1 MAKTQLTKKD
11 RIKIRKRRR
20 RQFIGLIF
28 IALVLLGVG
37 TIVNYIAGRVSNLFD
52 DTDER
57 LEFANQIRPLVE
69 LDVANFSSIDKAS
82 KDTLLEAAIWAAIRN
97 EDTSIYEHD
106 AEDWLLVPAVDVS
119 KWIGKM
125 YGPDFSFQHRTVVR
139 SDLEYTYD
147 ETRGAYVVPPTGPDN
162 DYAPVVEKIT
172 TSGNTKILLVAY
184 CHQNVGTYNSEM
196 SLVKYKEY
204 VMIRGSDGYYLYAI
218 RDPEK
223 SEIGG

>member
-1 MAKTQLTKKD
+1 MARTRLTKKE

-20 RQFIGLIF
+20 RQLIGLIF
-28 IALVLLGVG
+28 TVLVLIGIAAIIAR
-37 TIVNYIAGRVSNLFD
+37 IVDRVSILFD

-82 KDTLLEAAIWAAIRN
+82 QDTLLEAAIWAAIGN
-97 EDTSIYEHD
+97 EDTSIYERD
-106 AEDWLLVPAVDVS
+106 ADDQLLVPAVDVA
-119 KWIGKM
+119 KWVGKM
-125 YGPDFSFQHRTVVR
+125 YGPEYSFQHRTVMR
-139 SDLEYTYD
+139 NDLRYEYD

-162 DYAPVVEKIT
+162 DYEPIVEKIT

-184 CHQNVGTYNSEM
+184 RHQNIGISGADLTP
-196 SLVKYKEY
+196 VKYKEF

-218 RDPEK
+218 RDPEIPVD
-223 SEIGG
+223 SA